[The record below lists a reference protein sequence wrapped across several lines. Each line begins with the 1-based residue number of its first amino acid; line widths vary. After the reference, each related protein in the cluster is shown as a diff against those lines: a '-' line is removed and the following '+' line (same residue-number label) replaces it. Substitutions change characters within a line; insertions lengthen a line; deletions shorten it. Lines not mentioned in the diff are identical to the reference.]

1 MTLLSKVIKAKRKE
15 NGLTQEELSFKS
27 GLGLRLIREIEQGK
41 TSMRMDKVNQLLNLF
56 GMELLP
62 APKSKNHE

>member
-1 MTLLSKVIKAKRKE
+1 MTLLAKTIKAKRKE
-15 NGLTQEELSFKS
+15 NGLTQEELSLKS

-56 GMELLP
+56 GMELIP
-62 APKSKNHE
+62 APKTTYHE